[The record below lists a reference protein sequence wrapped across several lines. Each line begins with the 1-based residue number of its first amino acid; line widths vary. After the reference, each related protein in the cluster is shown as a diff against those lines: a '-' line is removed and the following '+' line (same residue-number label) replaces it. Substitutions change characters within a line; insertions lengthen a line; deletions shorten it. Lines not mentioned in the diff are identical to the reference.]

1 MEKERKVIKEMSE
14 LTGVSARA
22 LRYYD
27 EIGLFHPNGRSEAG
41 YRLYDEKELEV
52 LRQILYFRELDIP
65 LRTIKEIIENPALDR
80 KSILQTQKKMLI
92 SEKERLERLIDSID
106 VALKGANTMDFTV
119 FNKEESSKMFS
130 AMLEH
135 MPDEIRDT
143 AIKEFGS
150 VEEWRAHYLNAV
162 SSEEVQKQYAK
173 IVEWYGGKEAYF
185 DTVMNPLSEDV
196 RKSYKRRID
205 KVLDNLSKKQ
215 TQDINSFEIRELIGE
230 YGFVLKQLLQMK
242 DEKNMM
248 LAQAETYLDVRVA
261 AVTDERYGDGFS
273 DFLNRAIIAFYER

>member
-1 MEKERKVIKEMSE
+1 MMTIKEMSE

-22 LRYYD
+22 LRSYD

>member
-1 MEKERKVIKEMSE
+1 MMTIKEMSE

-27 EIGLFHPNGRSEAG
+27 EIGLFHPNGRSESG

>member
-1 MEKERKVIKEMSE
+1 MMTIKEMSE

-41 YRLYDEKELEV
+41 CRLYDEKELEV

>member
-1 MEKERKVIKEMSE
+1 MMTIKEMSE

-196 RKSYKRRID
+196 RKSYKRWID

>member
-1 MEKERKVIKEMSE
+1 MMTVKEMSE

>member
-1 MEKERKVIKEMSE
+1 MMTIKEMSE

-65 LRTIKEIIENPALDR
+65 LRTIKEIIENPVLDR

-261 AVTDERYGDGFS
+261 AVTGERYGDGFS

>member
-1 MEKERKVIKEMSE
+1 M
-14 LTGVSARA
+14 
-22 LRYYD
+22 
-27 EIGLFHPNGRSEAG
+27 
-41 YRLYDEKELEV
+41 

-173 IVEWYGGKEAYF
+173 TVEWYGGKEAYF

>member
-1 MEKERKVIKEMSE
+1 MMTIKEMSE

-173 IVEWYGGKEAYF
+173 TVEWYGGKEAYF

>member
-1 MEKERKVIKEMSE
+1 MMTIKEMSE

-248 LAQAETYLDVRVA
+248 LEQAETYLDVRVA

>member
-1 MEKERKVIKEMSE
+1 MMTIKEMSE

-196 RKSYKRRID
+196 RKSSKRRID

>member
-1 MEKERKVIKEMSE
+1 MMTIKEMSE

-27 EIGLFHPNGRSEAG
+27 EIGLLNPNGRSEAG

-52 LRQILYFRELDIP
+52 LRQILYFHELDIP

-80 KSILQTQKKMLI
+80 KSILQTQRKLLI

-106 VALKGANTMDFTV
+106 AALKGANTMDFTV

-150 VEEWRAHYLNAV
+150 VEEWREHYLNAV

-173 IVEWYGGKEAYF
+173 IVEWYSGKEAYVNA
-185 DTVMNPLSEDV
+185 VMNPLSEEV
-196 RKSYKRRID
+196 RKSYTRRIYN
-205 KVLDNLSKKQ
+205 VLENLSKKQ

-230 YGFVLKQLLQMK
+230 YGFVIKQLLQMK

-248 LAQAETYLDVRVA
+248 LAQAKTYLDVRVA
-261 AVTDERYGDGFS
+261 AVTDEQYGDGFS
-273 DFLNRAIIAFYER
+273 NFLNRAIIAFYGR

>member
-1 MEKERKVIKEMSE
+1 MMTIKEMSE

-80 KSILQTQKKMLI
+80 KSILQTQKKMVI

-173 IVEWYGGKEAYF
+173 TVEWYGGKEAYF

>member
-1 MEKERKVIKEMSE
+1 MMTIKEMSE

-248 LAQAETYLDVRVA
+248 LAQAVTYLDVRVA

>member
-1 MEKERKVIKEMSE
+1 MMTIKEMSE

-196 RKSYKRRID
+196 RKSHKRRID

>member
-1 MEKERKVIKEMSE
+1 MMTIKEMSE
-14 LTGVSARA
+14 LTGVSART

-106 VALKGANTMDFTV
+106 VTLKGANTMDFTV

>member
-1 MEKERKVIKEMSE
+1 MMTIKEMSE
-14 LTGVSARA
+14 LTGVSART

>member
-1 MEKERKVIKEMSE
+1 MMTIKEMSE

-80 KSILQTQKKMLI
+80 KSIIQTQKKMLI

>member
-1 MEKERKVIKEMSE
+1 MMTIKEMSE
-14 LTGVSARA
+14 LTGVSART

-173 IVEWYGGKEAYF
+173 TVEWYGGKEAYF

>member
-1 MEKERKVIKEMSE
+1 MMTIKEMSE

-92 SEKERLERLIDSID
+92 SEEERLERLIDSID

-173 IVEWYGGKEAYF
+173 TVEWYGGKEAYF

-248 LAQAETYLDVRVA
+248 LAQAETYLDVRVT

>member
-1 MEKERKVIKEMSE
+1 MMTIKEMSE
-14 LTGVSARA
+14 LTGVSARV

-173 IVEWYGGKEAYF
+173 IVEWYGGKETYF

>member
-1 MEKERKVIKEMSE
+1 MMTIKEMSE

-143 AIKEFGS
+143 AIKAFGS

-185 DTVMNPLSEDV
+185 DTVMNPLSEDA